1 MSLKKICLSGRKPRK
16 TCCRKPLVDFTV
28 LMAAL
33 TSAVNR
39 PEQRIAEGQPL
50 WWDQNIFDHKYTQE
64 GVKPHRRPYSGGRPG
79 RQCMSMAACYS
90 KCSPSFQVEPAL
102 PSGFLHTS
110 PVDFI
115 PYTTS
120 PLSPLSIFF
129 PPHKHKHTA
138 RPQNNPQSPPLCIST
153 TCYGHIPMA
162 SNHSLSVYWKMTIHQ
177 GFVSKMRL
185 LVIAAVIAQTIRHI
199 LWFEMLLFT
208 KEKILGLKGTP
219 ERPHL
224 DPTALLPCLSGTSHS
239 CRSQITHSPDW
250 GLGRTVSVLR
260 SKGWIGGG

>member
-1 MSLKKICLSGRKPRK
+1 
-16 TCCRKPLVDFTV
+16 
-28 LMAAL
+28 
-33 TSAVNR
+33 
-39 PEQRIAEGQPL
+39 
-50 WWDQNIFDHKYTQE
+50 
-64 GVKPHRRPYSGGRPG
+64 
-79 RQCMSMAACYS
+79 MSMAACYS
-90 KCSPSFQVEPAL
+90 KYSPSSQVEPAL
-102 PSGFLHTS
+102 LSGFLHTS

-115 PYTTS
+115 PYTTPS
-120 PLSPLSIFF
+120 LSPLSIFF

-138 RPQNNPQSPPLCIST
+138 RPQNNPQSLPLCIST

-185 LVIAAVIAQTIRHI
+185 LVIAAVIAQTIRHT

-224 DPTALLPCLSGTSHS
+224 DPTALLPCLSGNSHS
-239 CRSQITHSPDW
+239 YRSQITHSPDW